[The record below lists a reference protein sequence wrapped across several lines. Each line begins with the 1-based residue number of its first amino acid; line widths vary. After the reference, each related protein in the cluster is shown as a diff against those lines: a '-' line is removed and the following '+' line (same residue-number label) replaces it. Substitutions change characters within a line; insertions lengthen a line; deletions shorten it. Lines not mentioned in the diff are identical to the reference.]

1 MLMNAVGIDVSKG
14 KSTVAVIQPFGVVIA
29 EPFDVLHTDS
39 GLKELVSF
47 IKSLSGE
54 TKVVMEYTGTY
65 YEPVANALL
74 NAGIFVSV
82 VNPLLLDDYD
92 TNRVRKVKTDKI
104 DALKIASYAL
114 DKWIKLRK
122 YEPAETVRKTLQI
135 MNRQCSKLNKILVMQ
150 KNSLIALLDC
160 CFPNANTLFTSP
172 RKESDGHEK
181 WVDFVVKFPHVD
193 SVAKLSLSA
202 FKAKYQSWCKKEHYN
217 YNESKAEQ
225 IHAYARTIVSTLPM
239 TDVVKK
245 MVSEAAKLLNSTLEA
260 LGTLHSEMDTLAS
273 QLPEYD
279 TVMNLYGVGKVF
291 CSQLIAEIGDVTK
304 LKSNKSL
311 TALAGIDP
319 PPNQSGKDD
328 PKSRRISKRGSPALR
343 RTLFLIMTIYLQHQ
357 PADEPIYQFLDKKRA
372 EGKPYKVYMI
382 AAAHKFLRIYYAYP
396 ISPIRTQRLD
406 YHPSVPA
413 CKSNKSFLN
422 ISLS

>member
-1 MLMNAVGIDVSKG
+1 MNAVGIDVSKG
-14 KSTVAVIQPFGVVIA
+14 KSTVAVIQPFGVIVA
-29 EPFDVLHTDS
+29 EPFDVFHTDS
-39 GLKELVSF
+39 GLKKLVSF

-65 YEPVANALL
+65 YEPIANALYY
-74 NAGIFVSV
+74 AGIFVSV
-82 VNPLLLDDYD
+82 VNPLVLNDYD
-92 TNRVRKVKTDKI
+92 TNRVRKVKTDKL
-104 DALKIASYAL
+104 DALKIASYVL
-114 DKWIKLRK
+114 DNWIKLRK

-135 MNRQCSKLNKILVMQ
+135 MNRQCNKLNKILVMQ

-172 RKESDGHEK
+172 RRVSDGHEK
-181 WVDFVVKFPHVD
+181 WVDFAMKFPHVD

-217 YNESKAEQ
+217 YSESKADQ

-239 TDVVKK
+239 TESVRK
-245 MVSEAAKLLNSTLEA
+245 MVSDAAKLLNSTLEA
-260 LGTLHSEMDTLAS
+260 IANLHKEMDSIAS
-273 QLPEYD
+273 QLPEYE
-279 TVMNLYGVGKVF
+279 TVMSLYGAGKVF

-304 LKSNKSL
+304 LKSSKSL
-311 TALAGIDP
+311 VALAGIDP

-357 PADEPIYQFLDKKRA
+357 PADEPVYQFLDKKRA

-382 AAAHKFLRIYYAYP
+382 AAAHKFLRIYYARVKEVMP
-396 ISPIRTQRLD
+396 
-406 YHPSVPA
+406 
-413 CKSNKSFLN
+413 KE
-422 ISLS
+422 

>member
-1 MLMNAVGIDVSKG
+1 MNAVGIDVSKG
-14 KSTVAVIQPFGVVIA
+14 KSTVAVIQPFGVIVA
-29 EPFDVLHTDS
+29 EPFDVFHTDS
-39 GLKELVSF
+39 GLKKLVSF

-65 YEPVANALL
+65 YEPIANALHY
-74 NAGIFVSV
+74 AGIFVSV
-82 VNPLLLDDYD
+82 VNPLVLNDYD
-92 TNRVRKVKTDKI
+92 TNRVRKVKTDKL
-104 DALKIASYAL
+104 DALKIASYVL
-114 DKWIKLRK
+114 DNWIKLRK

-135 MNRQCSKLNKILVMQ
+135 MNRQCNKLNKILVMQ

-172 RKESDGHEK
+172 RRVSDGHEK
-181 WVDFVVKFPHVD
+181 WVDFAMKFPHVD

-202 FKAKYQSWCKKEHYN
+202 FRAKYQSWCKKEHYN
-217 YNESKAEQ
+217 YSESKADQ

-239 TDVVKK
+239 TESVRK
-245 MVSEAAKLLNSTLEA
+245 MVSDAAKLLNSTLEA
-260 LGTLHSEMDTLAS
+260 IANLHKEMDSIAS
-273 QLPEYD
+273 QLPEYE
-279 TVMNLYGVGKVF
+279 TVMSLYGAGKVF

-304 LKSNKSL
+304 LKSSKSL
-311 TALAGIDP
+311 VALAGIDP

-357 PADEPIYQFLDKKRA
+357 PADEPVYQFLDKKRA

-382 AAAHKFLRIYYAYP
+382 AAAHKFLRIYYARVKEVMP
-396 ISPIRTQRLD
+396 
-406 YHPSVPA
+406 
-413 CKSNKSFLN
+413 KE
-422 ISLS
+422 